1 MEQREEGVSRTC
13 RATLSPYQGIEAQTL
28 RLQLRGS
35 RDLIDAAK
43 VANKIGYNIHNVYQS
58 VRSSL

>member
-43 VANKIGYNIHNVYQS
+43 VANKIGYTIHNLRV
-58 VRSSL
+58 SSQ